1 MEETKLTPSQPEKT
15 TFEKLADDL
24 DAAKE
29 QSETDGILRKHLTIG
44 FTECADALASFLLER
59 GEECLEDMINLAPY
73 GDYDKLTED
82 KGVMLKFLQE
92 EAIKPE
98 NWVIQLVEVKKKG
111 DQLIEL
117 LFFNKSVD
125 DGDILKGFVFVGA
138 SGKIRHAFVQAHS

>member
-1 MEETKLTPSQPEKT
+1 MEDTLEQVPPEKT
-15 TFEKLADDL
+15 VFQKLSADL
-24 DAAKE
+24 DAAKKDE
-29 QSETDGILRKHLTIG
+29 EIDGVLRKHLAIG
-44 FTECADALASFLLER
+44 FSECAEALAKFLLER

-73 GDYDKLTED
+73 GDYNALTED
-82 KGVMLKFLQE
+82 KEVMLKFLQE

-98 NWVIQLVEVKKKG
+98 NWVIQMVEVKKKG

>member
-1 MEETKLTPSQPEKT
+1 MEETLAPSQPEKT
-15 TFEKLADDL
+15 VFEKLAEDI
-24 DAAKE
+24 DAAKKTE
-29 QSETDGILRKHLTIG
+29 EIDDILRKHLTVG
-44 FTECADALASFLLER
+44 FAECGEALAKFLLER

-82 KGVMLKFLQE
+82 KEIILKFLQE
-92 EAIKPE
+92 EAVKPE
-98 NWVIQLVEVKKKG
+98 NWVIQMVEVKKKG

-117 LFFNKSVD
+117 LFFNKAVD

>member
-1 MEETKLTPSQPEKT
+1 MEETFAPSQPEKT
-15 TFEKLADDL
+15 TFEKLAEDL

-29 QSETDGILRKHLTIG
+29 NSETDGILRKHLTIG
-44 FTECADALASFLLER
+44 FAECSEALAKFILER

-73 GDYDKLTED
+73 GDYNALTED
-82 KGVMLKFLQE
+82 KEVMLKFLQE

-98 NWVIQLVEVKKKG
+98 NWVIQMVEVKKKG